1 MASLI
6 SSMKSRHLLYEESVR
21 SYLQESR
28 AKLLMLSNAPPIFR
42 EKHDQSFL
50 AVILEHPHS
59 YFKRIIEEGLKSSCE
74 GTNTGKNLAVYTH
87 KTILSIPN
95 EEEGTASTI
104 PIEVRFINTVE
115 LSNELIRGNPVW
127 IGLILSLQL
136 TSTGSSCRDSTTTTT
151 KGEMYHHHKEDVF
164 SPYIYVDDAAMKE
177 LISSSTFSVGLSSHI
192 HIHMDDTNFFE
203 CSLSLVNGL
212 LKKLAAKQRGKSKQ
226 SSKNKPPFYYIR
238 CF

>member
-1 MASLI
+1 
-6 SSMKSRHLLYEESVR
+6 
-21 SYLQESR
+21 
-28 AKLLMLSNAPPIFR
+28 
-42 EKHDQSFL
+42 
-50 AVILEHPHS
+50 
-59 YFKRIIEEGLKSSCE
+59 
-74 GTNTGKNLAVYTH
+74 
-87 KTILSIPN
+87 
-95 EEEGTASTI
+95 
-104 PIEVRFINTVE
+104 
-115 LSNELIRGNPVW
+115 
-127 IGLILSLQL
+127 
-136 TSTGSSCRDSTTTTT
+136 
-151 KGEMYHHHKEDVF
+151 MYHHHKEDVF